1 MSWPIRWLAWD
12 WASISDSPRHI
23 GLLVAR
29 WWVRHDH
36 EGREFLWQR
45 LSFFVS
51 DLSIYEALTK
61 QLRRYPPGSIWRRA
75 LQAWLDALNEGK
87 TFPEALE
94 DWVPPEERLLI
105 SAGFE
110 SDSGNPASGFQ
121 DAQTFRKDLRVLREA
136 AISVLLYPLGLL
148 VFVGVILALASQFL
162 LPMLE
167 EILPVFRWPLP
178 ARAFHGLMEFIGSY
192 GLSIAVGMAMMLLI
206 AVWSLP
212 RWSDRNRADRFIPWS
227 WFRLYQGAAVLMAL
241 SALLQSKIPLDAA
254 LAKVARISNPWTKAR
269 IQNSLLRLSN
279 AAEPGVALDTGL
291 WTKEVAMDIRDLAE
305 SGHFDSA
312 IFSVSREIVR
322 NTDKAIRRT
331 TLWLKAVLLVLTVIL
346 ILWLVGSV
354 FLVVIQSAST
364 LSTL

>member
-1 MSWPIRWLAWD
+1 MSRLGLS
-12 WASISDSPRHI
+12 WASVSSLPTRMTLH
-23 GLLVAR
+23 LAR

-45 LSFFVS
+45 LGFFVS
-51 DLSIYEALTK
+51 EISIYEALTK
-61 QLRRYPPGSIWRRA
+61 QLRRYPQGSIWRRA
-75 LQAWLDALNEGK
+75 LQAWLEALNEGD
-87 TFPEALE
+87 TFPDALR
-94 DWVPPEERLLI
+94 DWVPPAERLLI
-105 SAGFE
+105 AAGFD
-110 SDSGNPASGFQ
+110 SHSGNPASGFQ
-121 DAQTFRKDLRVLREA
+121 DAQTFRNDLRLLRESA
-136 AISVLLYPLGLL
+136 LSVLLYPLGLL
-148 VFVGVILALASQFL
+148 GLVALILGLASQFL

-167 EILPVFRWPLP
+167 EILPVFQWPLP
-178 ARAFHGLMEFIGSY
+178 ARAFHGLMEFFGTYGI
-192 GLSIAVGMAMMLLI
+192 GLSVGVALL
-206 AVWSLP
+206 ASLALWSLP
-212 RWSDRNRADRFIPWS
+212 RWSSRQRADRFIPWS
-227 WFRLYQGAAVLMAL
+227 WYRLFQGAAVLMAL

-254 LAKVARISNPWTKAR
+254 LAKVAKISNPWTKAR
-269 IQNSLLRLSN
+269 IQNALLRLSN

-354 FLVVIQSAST
+354 FLVVIQAASS
-364 LSTL
+364 LSTF